1 MRIRKEDEYNYL
13 AKKSIPYAL
22 GWQAC
27 AESRDALSARR
38 EINILDRLEFDQG
51 YSDCYANGESDP
63 ESYDDDSGY
72 DQYKEERA
80 GLI

>member
-27 AESRDALSARR
+27 VESKDALSARR

-51 YSDCYANGESDP
+51 YSDCYANGES
-63 ESYDDDSGY
+63 ESVAFDYV
-72 DQYKEERA
+72 A
-80 GLI
+80 GI

>member
-27 AESRDALSARR
+27 AKSKDALSARR
-38 EINILDRLEFDQG
+38 EVKLVDRLEFDQG
-51 YSDCYANGESDP
+51 YSDCYANGES
-63 ESYDDDSGY
+63 ESVAFDYV
-72 DQYKEERA
+72 A
-80 GLI
+80 GI

>member
-13 AKKSIPYAL
+13 AKKSIPYAI

-38 EINILDRLEFDQG
+38 EINILDKLEFDQG
-51 YSDCYANGESDP
+51 YSDCYANGES
-63 ESYDDDSGY
+63 ESVTFDYV
-72 DQYKEERA
+72 A
-80 GLI
+80 GI

>member
-27 AESRDALSARR
+27 AESKDALTARR
-38 EINILDRLEFDQG
+38 EVKLVDRLEFDQG
-51 YSDCYANGESDP
+51 YSDCYANGES
-63 ESYDDDSGY
+63 ESVAFDYV
-72 DQYKEERA
+72 A
-80 GLI
+80 GI